1 MFSEGY
7 RDSGIRHGACTRDVG
22 ERSVTIRKS
31 QGFALIDLIFVIGI
45 IGVLA
50 SIAAPRL
57 LAARQG
63 AGSASAIGSLR
74 AVASAQLTFALTC
87 GAGFYAPNLTTLGV
101 PPVGSDAAFLS
112 QNLTGDDIVTRGGYI
127 LQMFATGYP
136 GAPGT
141 CNGLAIGEAG
151 QAYKAGA
158 DPVDVN
164 NNFRYFAI
172 NANGQIFEDT
182 VDLFTVMPEVGDP
195 PSGHVLGH

>member
-1 MFSEGY
+1 M
-7 RDSGIRHGACTRDVG
+7 
-22 ERSVTIRKS
+22 TIRKS

-50 SIAAPRL
+50 STATPRL

-127 LQMFATGYP
+127 LQMSATAFP
-136 GAPGT
+136 AAPSS
-141 CNGLAIGEAG
+141 CNGLAIGDAG

-164 NNFRYFAI
+164 NNFRYFAL

-182 VDLFTVMPEVGDP
+182 VTLFPVMPEVGDP
-195 PSGHVLGH
+195 PAGHVLGH